1 MRIDLHTH
9 FFPRE
14 YLGLLEDRGQGVQ
27 IRTDS
32 DGRRYIEEGGTR
44 LATITPPMLEI
55 EPRLDAM
62 DRQGIDVQVLSLTS
76 PNVYCFAAD
85 DALRAARLVNDAYA
99 ALKARHPRRFLALA
113 SVPLGSGAEL
123 EELDRALDGL
133 GLDGVVVGTNVGGR
147 GLDDPTFEPFWRRVA
162 ELNRPVLIHPMT
174 PTAGTVGMERFS
186 LVPLI
191 GFPFETTLCLAR
203 LIWSGLLDRNP
214 GLRLI
219 AVHAGGAVP
228 YLAGRLEIGTD
239 AYAECRQI
247 ELRPLDYLR
256 RFWYDPVS
264 YHPPALR
271 LLRETVGVER
281 IVFGTDYPHVI
292 GDPDRVRRNL
302 EEAFGPE
309 DQDAIGWR
317 NASRLGL
324 GVAPDR
330 GW

>member
-9 FFPRE
+9 LFPHE
-14 YLGLLEDRGQGVQ
+14 YLSLLEDRGQGVW

-32 DGRRYIEEGGTR
+32 EGRRYIEEGGTR
-44 LATITPPMLEI
+44 LATLTPPMLEV
-55 EPRLDAM
+55 ETRLDAM
-62 DRQGIDVQVLSLTS
+62 DREGIDVQVLSLTS
-76 PNVYCFAAD
+76 PNVYCFEAH
-85 DALRAARLVNDAYA
+85 DAVRAARLVNDAYA

-113 SVPLGSGAEL
+113 SVPLGSGEEL
-123 EELDRALDGL
+123 GELDRALDSL
-133 GLDGVVVGTNVGGR
+133 GLDGVVVGTNVGGKE
-147 GLDDPTFEPFWRRVA
+147 LDDPAFEPFWRRVA
-162 ELNRPVLIHPMT
+162 ELGRPVLVHPMA
-174 PTAGTVGMERFS
+174 PVAGTAGMERFS

-203 LIWSGLLDRNP
+203 LIWSGLMDRYP
-214 GLRLI
+214 GLRII
-219 AVHAGGAVP
+219 AVHAGGAAP

-239 AYAECRQI
+239 AYAECRGI

-271 LLRETVGVER
+271 LLRDTVGVER

-292 GDPDRVRRNL
+292 GDPARVRRSL
-302 EEAFGPE
+302 EEVFGPE
-309 DQDAIGWR
+309 EQEAIGWR

-324 GVAPDR
+324 EVPPAR
-330 GW
+330 E